1 MRQAVP
7 GDKVK
12 IHYTGELEDGTLV
25 DTTEGREPFE
35 LIIGEGSTI
44 PGLEMGL
51 TGMAEGDTRTLH
63 IDPED
68 GFGRRKPDRMET
80 IKRNK
85 LPKDLKPVEGMHLQ
99 VPDSD
104 GGYFRAT
111 VVSVDNEKIVI
122 DVNHPLAGKKLKFE
136 VKLVEIV
143 SSGHLP
149 EPEVK
154 E

>member
-7 GDKVK
+7 GDKVR
-12 IHYTGELEDGTLV
+12 IHYTGYLEDGELI

-68 GFGRRKPDRMET
+68 GFGHRKPDRTET
-80 IKRNK
+80 IKRSK
-85 LPKDLKPVEGMHLQ
+85 LPKDLKPEEGMHLQ
-99 VPDSD
+99 VPDAD
-104 GGYFRAT
+104 GGFFRA
-111 VVSVDNEKIVI
+111 VVVGVERDKIVI

-136 VKLVEIV
+136 VRLVEIV

-149 EPEVK
+149 EPEVN